1 MTAAPTGVVLLKKEQ
16 QNKKCCP
23 FEKRNRK
30 NNNIA
35 ASSKSN
41 GKAFDSK
48 ICTKTKQK
56 KLCKNC
62 EKR

>member
-1 MTAAPTGVVLLKKEQ
+1 MKADPIGVVLLKKEH
-16 QNKKCCP
+16 QNEKCCP
-23 FEKRNRK
+23 FEKRNNK

-35 ASSKSN
+35 ATSKSN

-48 ICTKTKQK
+48 ICTKEK
-56 KLCKNC
+56 KLCTNY